1 MAKLVDALAVRHEVS
16 SDTTK
21 WKLHL
26 ISRNPEYL
34 NSLNNGNAGSIPAT
48 TSSCNLTI
56 GFIEKNNIDI
66 DKIKE
71 EKEKFLKEGHF
82 DKDEVIFADSIPS
95 SVFIGMDLIANAK
108 TNKKK

>member
-1 MAKLVDALAVRHEVS
+1 MV
-16 SDTTK
+16 
-21 WKLHL
+21 
-26 ISRNPEYL
+26 I
-34 NSLNNGNAGSIPAT
+34 
-48 TSSCNLTI
+48 I
-56 GFIEKNNIDI
+56 GFEDQDGKPIVKTE
-66 DKIKE
+66 E